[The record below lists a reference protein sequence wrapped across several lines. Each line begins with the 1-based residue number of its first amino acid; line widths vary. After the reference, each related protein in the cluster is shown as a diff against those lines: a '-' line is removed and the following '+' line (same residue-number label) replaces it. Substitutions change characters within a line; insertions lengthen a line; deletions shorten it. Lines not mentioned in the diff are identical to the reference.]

1 MTNMTIIIN
10 ITEVFWSIIALF
22 GVVLAS
28 SGFFAAL
35 RGLTNF
41 GTITLANAAAL
52 SNISG
57 GIAMS
62 VLGLVVVYAGYLG
75 IRGKIIFVRS

>member
-1 MTNMTIIIN
+1 MTIIIN
-10 ITEVFWSIIALF
+10 ITEIFWSIIALF
-22 GVVLAS
+22 GVVLVS

-35 RGLTNF
+35 HGLTNF
-41 GTITLANAAAL
+41 RTITLANAAAL

-57 GIAMS
+57 GIVIS
-62 VLGLVVVYAGYLG
+62 ILGLAVVAAGYLG